1 MEKKLNSFLM
11 ENQEVGIIYAV
22 ADRYRFSVPAFF
34 IDIFEIIDTFFTMLI
49 WSSVKKIGAILFDM

>member
-49 WSSVKKIGAILFDM
+49 